1 MYIYLHLLISITFN
15 FRDIDH
21 YKDTSWNEKPDIA
34 SKYLKMVVLPIE
46 YETTGGDYQEKVAKD
61 MKSIKLK

>member
-1 MYIYLHLLISITFN
+1 
-15 FRDIDH
+15 
-21 YKDTSWNEKPDIA
+21 
-34 SKYLKMVVLPIE
+34 MVVLPIE